1 MSVCSM
7 MSEMSIT
14 LNGQE
19 RSLES
24 AIDETYKELQK
35 SLNNS
40 QCSLR
45 TLCQRVDNNEYEES
59 LIYNYEVVDY
69 ITNMQELFN
78 DLKKIC
84 KSILMKPENDEEKAI
99 LAKFKED
106 RKSAGLKV

>member
-1 MSVCSM
+1 M

-45 TLCQRVDNNEYEES
+45 TLCQRVENDEFEES

-69 ITNMQELFN
+69 IDNMTELFK

-84 KSILMKPENDEEKAI
+84 KSVLAKPENEDEKII
-99 LAKFKED
+99 LAKFKEQ